1 MKDLCIIAADEDEL
15 TGEHESRDG
24 GDDASVCLHPTGRQA
39 DRRSSTTKSVRTSGV
54 TATTRSFMDVSRSSL
69 VRYSELSDREIVTRA
84 QQGESEAAEYLL
96 YKYRNL
102 VKTKVKSYFLIGA
115 EKDDLIQLGMIGL
128 WQAVIDFRCDK
139 AISFPAFA
147 KVCIQRHIITAIK
160 TATRQKQQPLNTS
173 LSLESPSE
181 DPSADWNLADIL
193 TSEIASD
200 PETLVMKSEDT
211 RELQTRLQQA
221 LSEFEWR
228 VLSGYQLGKS
238 YKEIADELEC
248 KTKSVDNAL
257 ARIKRKV
264 AGIALGEA
272 DLRLAVSGA

>member
-1 MKDLCIIAADEDEL
+1 MI
-15 TGEHESRDG
+15 T
-24 GDDASVCLHPTGRQA
+24 
-39 DRRSSTTKSVRTSGV
+39 TTKSFTSDV
-54 TATTRSFMDVSRSSL
+54 PRSGL
-69 VRYSELSDREIVTRA
+69 LRYSDMADREIVARA
-84 QQGESEAAEYLL
+84 QRGEDTAAEFLL

-115 EKDDLIQLGMIGL
+115 EKDDLLQVGMIGL
-128 WQAVIDFRCDK
+128 WQAVVDFRCDK

-181 DPSADWNLADIL
+181 DPSADWNLSDIL
-193 TSEIASD
+193 TSDDSQD
-200 PETLVMKSEDT
+200 PEDLVLRSEDT
-211 RELQTRLQQA
+211 RLLHDTLQHV
-221 LSEFEWR
+221 LSDFEWR
-228 VLSGYQLGKS
+228 VLSGYQVGKS
-238 YKEIADELEC
+238 YREIALELRC

-264 AGIALGEA
+264 AGVPVGDA
-272 DLRLAVSGA
+272 DLSELL

>member
-1 MKDLCIIAADEDEL
+1 MISSRPFS
-15 TGEHESRDG
+15 GEAPR
-24 GDDASVCLHPTGRQA
+24 ACWL
-39 DRRSSTTKSVRTSGV
+39 
-54 TATTRSFMDVSRSSL
+54 
-69 VRYSELSDREIVTRA
+69 RYSETADREVVLRA
-84 QQGESEAAEYLL
+84 QRGDDQAFEFLL

-115 EKDDLIQLGMIGL
+115 EKDDLLQVGMIGL
-128 WQAVIDFRCDK
+128 WQAVVDFRSDK

-181 DPSADWNLADIL
+181 DPSADWNLSDIL
-193 TSEIASD
+193 TCDDSLD
-200 PETLVMKSEDT
+200 PEDMVLRSEDT
-211 RELQTRLQQA
+211 RVLHDTLQQV
-221 LSEFEWR
+221 LSDFEWR

-238 YKEIADELEC
+238 YREIAAELHC

-264 AGIALGEA
+264 AGVPVGDA
-272 DLRLAVSGA
+272 DLSELL